1 MVFRRIW
8 SQQDISFFSTDL
20 CIENRA
26 TQEDQRSHG
35 IGKRVMPAERG
46 ESFAKVIFQAE
57 ILNEVPKRKGIFFR
71 PDSSGKLEGIH
82 PWPKTVKRK
91 GAQEPPLGS
100 GAMGDEPAIV
110 QEVVDP
116 GPELGQVRCASKILC
131 ANAVHLLCCP
141 GDRLFRKKEAA
152 KIFRDLEL
160 MHQRDPNLHGHF
172 RASPANAGA
181 LKIDGRE
188 RNLGNNHAVRPNA
201 AGRSFGSGI
210 LRILK

>member
-1 MVFRRIW
+1 MIFRRIW
-8 SQQDISFFSTDL
+8 SQQDISFFSADL

-26 TQEDQRSHG
+26 AQEDQRSHG
-35 IGKRVMPAERG
+35 IGKRIMPAEGG

-57 ILNEVPKRKGIFFR
+57 ILNEIPKRKGIFFR

-82 PWPKTVKRK
+82 PWSKTVKGK

-110 QEVVDP
+110 QEMVDP
-116 GPELGQVRCASKILC
+116 GPELGQVRCVSKILC

-172 RASPANAGA
+172 GASPANAGA
-181 LKIDGRE
+181 LKIDGRK
-188 RNLGNNHAVRPNA
+188 RNLGNSHAVRPSA

-210 LRILK
+210 LGILK